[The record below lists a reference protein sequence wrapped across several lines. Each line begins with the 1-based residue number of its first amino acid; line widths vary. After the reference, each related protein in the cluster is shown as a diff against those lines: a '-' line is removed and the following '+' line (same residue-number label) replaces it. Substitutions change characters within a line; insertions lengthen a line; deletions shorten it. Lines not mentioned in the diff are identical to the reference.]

1 MGNDS
6 VNVRK
11 CLADYAARS
20 MPYAELREQLVEAYG
35 KAVQSSDA
43 EVLKICRAAEWEIA
57 EYSEGLIA
65 ETELMRRLASLNAI
79 QVIVHPGLQSTA
91 IVSGTS
97 TVLQVVAEIAV
108 QPVGVGRAL
117 VYASAGPLLG

>member
-6 VNVRK
+6 VHVRK